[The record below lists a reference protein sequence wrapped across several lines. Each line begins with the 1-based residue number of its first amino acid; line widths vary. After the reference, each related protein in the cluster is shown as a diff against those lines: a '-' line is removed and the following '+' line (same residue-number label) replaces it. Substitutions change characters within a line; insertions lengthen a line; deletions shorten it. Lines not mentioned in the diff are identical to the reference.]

1 MKIRTLLLSLVLLL
15 QGCAA
20 PAPFNPPEFNKY
32 VVGVVEIDDNIGFG
46 PNGGKIVGQ
55 TSFKK
60 GICSFKLPTIQ
71 GVYDSYNMCIWGH
84 EFMHCVLGS
93 FHREDEIDTC

>member
-1 MKIRTLLLSLVLLL
+1 MLKIYALALVLLL
-15 QGCAA
+15 GGCTT
-20 PAPFNPPEFNKY
+20 PVPFNPPEFNKY
-32 VVGVVEIDDNIGFG
+32 IVGKVEINDNIGYSK
-46 PNGGKIVGQ
+46 NGNIIVGQ
-55 TSFKK
+55 TSFRK
-60 GICSFKLPTIQ
+60 GICSFKLPTIL